1 MLAGRK
7 TSGQRKR
14 WSGEVTRRSNALD
27 LEDGVFTLDS
37 PVAIASSLEHSAETN
52 RRRRGTAYQSAVSM
66 LNFYINRAGK
76 NLPRHAA
83 VFWSGRGWRCARRLA
98 PLRARKSAK
107 APLSTRPSL
116 TL

>member
-1 MLAGRK
+1 MIARTK
-7 TSGQRKR
+7 TSRPKP
-14 WSGEVTRRSNALD
+14 WSGEVTRHSNALD
-27 LEDGVFTLDS
+27 LEQGVFTPNS
-37 PVAIASSLEHSAETN
+37 PVAIASSLKHSAETN
-52 RRRRGTAYQSAVSM
+52 RRRKGTAYQSAVSM